1 MKVLIEIDEEEYKT
15 LSSLSDREKVN
26 DLMGY
31 EKIIANGTPLNGTN
45 GDVLKAVL
53 NWKDDVICST
63 TDEKLILDNSVNRNI
78 IASIS
83 LDWWNADY
91 KGVE

>member
-31 EKIIANGTPLNGTN
+31 EKIIANGTALNGTN
-45 GDVLKAVL
+45 GDVLKAVFP
-53 NWKDDVICST
+53 NVVIVHKIRENKREIVFSDDC
-63 TDEKLILDNSVNRNI
+63 
-78 IASIS
+78 
-83 LDWWNADY
+83 WNAEY